1 MKDKKG
7 RTPIHIAASQGK
19 EKIVEL
25 LLGKVKDGGECEGQ
39 EQKDCIALSCQS
51 WKEEGCRGVVEKGA
65 NADAEDKDNRTLHLA
80 VMGDGKEVGGI
91 VEPLLAKMKNNI
103 AKDSRG
109 QTALHVAAA
118 PGKERALE
126 KLLANRD
133 VKAAI
138 DGPDNKKWTPP
149 QYGANQKRKRASEIP
164 KNQGA
169 DTPKQSTT
177 ERIPFSSLLPKSG
190 LPKL

>member
-1 MKDKKG
+1 MGENAKDKNKK
-7 RTPIHIAASQGK
+7 TALHLAASLGK
-19 EKIVEL
+19 KKAVEEL
-25 LLGKVKDGGECEGQ
+25 LK
-39 EQKDCIALSCQS
+39 
-51 WKEEGCRGVVEKGA
+51 KGA

-118 PGKERALE
+118 PGKEGALE

-164 KNQGA
+164 KSQGA
-169 DTPKQSTT
+169 DTAAKHN
-177 ERIPFSSLLPKSG
+177 
-190 LPKL
+190 